1 MVRRIADTEMMK
13 SAPQCLR
20 QAFGQRFRGVV
31 VYGSQARGQA
41 TSESDIDLLV
51 LLDEPISLGK
61 DLEIII
67 RALYPLQL
75 DLEIPI
81 HALPVSMEQWR
92 RGDFAL
98 IGMHAGTVCSYD
110 PRSVRSVAAR

>member
-1 MVRRIADTEMMK
+1 MVRRTADTEMMK

-41 TSESDIDLLV
+41 TFESDIDLLV
-51 LLDEPISLGK
+51 LLDEPICLGK

-81 HALPVSMEQWR
+81 HALPVSIEQWR

-98 IGMHAGTVCSYD
+98 Y
-110 PRSVRSVAAR
+110 RNARRDGVLL

>member
-1 MVRRIADTEMMK
+1 MISQTFDLELMK
-13 SAPQCLR
+13 SLPQRLR

-31 VYGSQARGQA
+31 MYGSQARSQ
-41 TSESDIDLLV
+41 TTLDSDIDLLV

-61 DLEIII
+61 DLETII

-75 DLEIPI
+75 DLEMPI

-92 RGDFAL
+92 RGDYAL
-98 IGMHAGTVCSYD
+98 YRNALRDGVLL
-110 PRSVRSVAAR
+110 